1 MFGASK
7 DFKGDHFAATS
18 VGQASSVEY
27 AQLSH
32 FLEEYILQRALNN
45 DLVKKLQNIMVIV

>member
-7 DFKGDHFAATS
+7 DFKGDHFATS
-18 VGQASSVEY
+18 VDQASSVEY
-27 AQLSH
+27 ARLSN

-45 DLVKKLQNIMVIV
+45 GLVEKLQKIMVIV

>member
-27 AQLSH
+27 AQLSN
-32 FLEEYILQRALNN
+32 FLEYILQRALNN
-45 DLVKKLQNIMVIV
+45 GLVKKLQKIMVIA